1 MIQKTLLAEEDAL
14 ILATGIRVDDKAAV
28 PPVGTDV
35 VEEVVDDA
43 VAKGRGD
50 NLADN
55 WIMDDESD
63 AAARNVAT
71 ADDAVAELSN
81 IFHFVELET
90 VFVDGLA
97 LAFAG
102 DFVGAPEFFEKKVFK
117 VGHRVFALG
126 LIICEK
132 AAVICEDSFYG
143 YLGRGGRLCR
153 RCARRRRDIREF
165 CRLRGDEGF
174 VTCWRK
180 RCRSE
185 SHEKVR

>member
-1 MIQKTLLAEEDAL
+1 M
-14 ILATGIRVDDKAAV
+14 
-28 PPVGTDV
+28 
-35 VEEVVDDA
+35 DDA
-43 VAKGRGD
+43 VAKGCGD
-50 NLADN
+50 NLADDR
-55 WIMDDESD
+55 IMDDESD
-63 AAARNVAT
+63 AAARNIT
-71 ADDAVAELSN
+71 AADNAIAELSN

-90 VFVDGLA
+90 MFIDGLA

-102 DFVGAPEFFEKKVFK
+102 DFVGAPEFFEEKIFK
-117 VGHRVFALG
+117 VGHRMDLFFLE
-126 LIICEK
+126 L
-132 AAVICEDSFYG
+132 VICCGDSFYG

-185 SHEKVR
+185 SREKVR